1 MEASGMPKVFPCY
14 SAPDRELVHELAAF
28 LERGA
33 GVEVLL
39 EEGEM
44 QPGADLIAKVEE
56 GLSADVVLVLLSPE
70 AVPPRWILERWK
82 SVFWEQAAAMGTAL
96 ATLLCRDSKFPD
108 LLRRKNFFDLRQ
120 NRLAAFRAIK
130 RWLMG
135 LSPLPQQ
142 APFAPARQP
151 WFHGRDAELETLC
164 TLLADTPGMAV
175 LEGAEAAAGA
185 GKTALA
191 LEFARRHQEDFDAAF
206 WLTCGSRSAA
216 ALAGDLAAQ
225 LGVRLDR
232 DLESNLNEL
241 RRLCARHRCL
251 LVLDDA
257 VAATAALLAPRGRT
271 SVLITTRHNGL
282 AATLSA
288 AAVPLAPFS
297 HSFSAAAS
305 RLADT
310 IRTLDGAAQRLLSAM
325 CACAPSGFHLDMAVR
340 TADAEPE
347 EARDIVAGF
356 VPQAVLAPLDEN
368 GPRFLV
374 PAMVRER
381 VALRGDG
388 DRWARYH
395 ALAIADL
402 FGAQTSTAQDLTAH
416 WPCLQHAFAWALEA
430 DWPLASK
437 LARRGLAWAKAQ
449 DRLAEAFEMLQDW
462 SHAGERQ
469 GDRRVLEDCAWEQ
482 IWILEHWGRTSE
494 ARELDSIRREQYA
507 EQMAFSFDQS

>member
-1 MEASGMPKVFPCY
+1 MPKVFPCY
-14 SAPDRELVHELAAF
+14 STPDRELVHELAAF

-44 QPGADLIAKVEE
+44 PADGDLIAKVEE

-70 AVPPRWILERWK
+70 SVPPRWPLERWK
-82 SVFWEQAAAMGTAL
+82 SVFWGQAAEAGTAL

-120 NRLAAFRAIK
+120 DRLAAFRAIK

-135 LSPLPQQ
+135 LSPAPQE
-142 APFAPARQP
+142 APFAPARHLS
-151 WFHGRDAELETLC
+151 FTGRDAELETLC

-175 LEGAEAAAGA
+175 VEAAAGA

-191 LEFARRHQEDFDAAF
+191 LEFARRHREDFDAVF

-251 LVLDDA
+251 LILDDA
-257 VAATAALLAPRGRT
+257 AGSTASLLAPRGRT
-271 SVLITTRHNGL
+271 SVLMTTRTGDL

-288 AAVPLAPFS
+288 AAVRLDV
-297 HSFSAAAS
+297 SFSPDAD
-305 RLADT
+305 RLAD
-310 IRTLDGAAQRLLSAM
+310 IVRNLERPAQRLLPAM
-325 CACAPSGFHLDMAVR
+325 CACASSGFPLDMALR

-347 EARDIVAGF
+347 EARDLAAGF
-356 VPQAVLAPLDEN
+356 VSQGVLAPLDEN

-374 PAMVRER
+374 PALVRER
-381 VALRGDG
+381 VELRGDAE
-388 DRWARYH
+388 RWARYH
-395 ALAIADL
+395 ALAVADL
-402 FGAQTSTAQDLTAH
+402 FGAQTVEQDLTAY
-416 WPCLQHAFAWALEA
+416 WPDLLQAFGWALET
-430 DWPLASK
+430 DWPLACK
-437 LARRGLAWAKAQ
+437 LARRGLTWAKAQ
-449 DRLAEAFEMLQDW
+449 DRLAEAFEILQDW
-462 SHAGERQ
+462 QRAAEQH

-482 IWILEHWGRTSE
+482 IWILEHWGRDAE
-494 ARELDSIRREQYA
+494 ARRVERMRREEYA
-507 EQMAFSFDQS
+507 DQMSFTLEPGETA

>member
-1 MEASGMPKVFPCY
+1 MPKVFPCY
-14 SAPDRELVHELAAF
+14 STPDRELVHELAAF

-39 EEGEM
+39 EEGAME
-44 QPGADLIAKVEE
+44 PGEDLIAKVEE
-56 GLSADVVLVLLSPE
+56 GLSADIVLVLLSPE
-70 AVPPRWILERWK
+70 AVPPRWVLERWK
-82 SVFWEQAAAMGTAL
+82 SVFWEQAAEVGTSL
-96 ATLLCRDSKFPD
+96 ATVLCHDSKFPD

-120 NRLAAFRAIK
+120 NRLAGFRTIK
-130 RWLMG
+130 RWLMT

-142 APFAPARQP
+142 APFGPARQP
-151 WFHGRDAELETLC
+151 SFSGREAELEALC
-164 TLLADTPGMAV
+164 ARLADTPGMAV
-175 LEGAEAAAGA
+175 LEAAAGA

-191 LEFARRHQEDFDAAF
+191 LEFARRHQQDFDAVF

-241 RRLCARHRCL
+241 RRLSARHRCL
-251 LVLDDA
+251 LILDDA

-271 SVLITTRHNGL
+271 SVLMTTRHPDL
-282 AATLSA
+282 AAALSA
-288 AAVPLAPFS
+288 VAVPLDG
-297 HSFSAAAS
+297 SFPKDPE

-310 IRTLDGAAQRLLSAM
+310 IRNLERPAQRLLSAA
-325 CACAPSGFHLDMAVR
+325 CACAASGFPLDMAVR
-340 TADAEPE
+340 TADAEPD
-347 EARDIVAGF
+347 EARDMVAAF
-356 VPQAVLAPLDEN
+356 VSEGLLAPIDEN

-374 PAMVRER
+374 PALVRER

-388 DRWARYH
+388 PRWSRYH

-402 FGAQTSTAQDLTAH
+402 FGAQTGEDLSAH
-416 WPCLQHAFAWALEA
+416 WSGLQQAFAWALEA

-449 DRLAEAFEMLQDW
+449 DRLAEAFEILQDW
-462 SHAGERQ
+462 QRACEQ
-469 GDRRVLEDCAWEQ
+469 LGDRRVLEDCAWEQ
-482 IWILEHWGRTSE
+482 VWILEHWGRDREASE
-494 ARELDSIRREQYA
+494 IDKVRREQYA
-507 EQMAFSFDQS
+507 DQLSFSFDQS

>member
-1 MEASGMPKVFPCY
+1 MPKVFPCY
-14 SAPDRELVHELAAF
+14 STSDRELVHQLAAF

-44 QPGADLIAKVEE
+44 PPGADLIAKVEE

-82 SVFWEQAAAMGTAL
+82 SVFWEQAAEVGTPL
-96 ATLLCRDSKFPD
+96 ATLLCADAKFPD

-120 NRLAAFRAIK
+120 DRVAAFRAIK
-130 RWLMG
+130 RWLMS
-135 LSPLPQQ
+135 LAPVPQQ

-151 WFHGRDAELETLC
+151 SFNGRDAEMETLC
-164 TLLADTPGMAV
+164 TLLADAPGMAV
-175 LEGAEAAAGA
+175 VEAAAGA

-191 LEFARRHQEDFDAAF
+191 LEFARRHREDFDAVF

-241 RRLCARHRCL
+241 RRLCARYRCL
-251 LVLDDA
+251 LVLDGA
-257 VAATAALLAPRGRT
+257 MAATAALLAPRGRT
-271 SVLITTRHNGL
+271 SVLLTARNRDL
-282 AATLSA
+282 PAALSA
-288 AAVPLAPFS
+288 VPVPLAAFPRD
-297 HSFSAAAS
+297 AS
-305 RLADT
+305 QLADT
-310 IRTLDGAAQRLLSAM
+310 IRNLDRPVQRLLSAA
-325 CACAPSGFHLDMAVR
+325 CACAASGFPLDMAVR

-347 EARDIVAGF
+347 DASEMVAGF
-356 VPQAVLAPLDEN
+356 VAQGVLAPLDEN

-374 PAMVRER
+374 PALVRER

-388 DRWARYH
+388 ERWARYQ
-395 ALAIADL
+395 ALAAADL
-402 FGAQTSTAQDLTAH
+402 FGSQTGAQDLTCH
-416 WPCLQHAFAWALEA
+416 WPDLQQAFAWALKA

-437 LARRGLAWAKAQ
+437 LARRALTWAKAQ
-449 DRLAEAFEMLQDW
+449 DRLAEAFEILQDW
-462 SHAGERQ
+462 QRAADQQ

-494 ARELDSIRREQYA
+494 ARELDTIRREHYA
-507 EQMAFSFDQS
+507 DQMAFSFDQS

>member
-1 MEASGMPKVFPCY
+1 MPKVFPCY
-14 SAPDRELVHELAAF
+14 STPDRELVHQLAAF

-44 QPGADLIAKVEE
+44 QPGGDLIAKVEE

-70 AVPPRWILERWK
+70 AVPTRWILERWK
-82 SVFWEQAAAMGTAL
+82 SVFWEQAAEVGTAL
-96 ATLLCRDSKFPD
+96 ATLLCRDAKFPD
-108 LLRRKNFFDLRQ
+108 LLRRKNFFDLRP

-130 RWLMG
+130 RWLMS
-135 LSPLPQQ
+135 LSPLPRK

-151 WFHGRDAELETLC
+151 SFNGRDAQLETLC

-175 LEGAEAAAGA
+175 LEAAAGA

-191 LEFARRHQEDFDAAF
+191 LEFARRHQEDFDAVF

-251 LVLDDA
+251 LILDDA

-271 SVLITTRHNGL
+271 SVLMTTRTDDL
-282 AATLSA
+282 AAALSA
-288 AAVPLAPFS
+288 AAIPLEASFS
-297 HSFSAAAS
+297 HATSL
-305 RLADT
+305 LADT
-310 IRTLDGAAQRLLSAM
+310 IRKLDGAPQRLLSAM
-325 CACAPSGFHLDMAVR
+325 CACAASGFHLDMAVR

-356 VPQAVLAPLDEN
+356 VSQNVLAPMDEN

-395 ALAIADL
+395 ALAVADL
-402 FGAQTSTAQDLTAH
+402 FGAQTSDAEDLTAH
-416 WPCLQHAFAWALEA
+416 WPGLQQAFAWALEA

-437 LARRGLAWAKAQ
+437 LARRGLTWAKAQ
-449 DRLAEAFEMLQDW
+449 DRLAEAFEILQDW
-462 SHAGERQ
+462 SRAAGQRA
-469 GDRRVLEDCAWEQ
+469 DRRVLEDCAWEQ
-482 IWILEHWGRTSE
+482 IWILEHWGRTRE
-494 ARELDSIRREQYA
+494 ARELDSMRRERYA
-507 EQMAFSFDQS
+507 DQLSFSFDQS

>member
-1 MEASGMPKVFPCY
+1 MPKVFPCY
-14 SAPDRELVHELAAF
+14 STPDRELVHELAAF

-44 QPGADLIAKVEE
+44 QPGGDLIAKVEE

-70 AVPPRWILERWK
+70 AVPPRWVLERWK
-82 SVFWEQAAAMGTAL
+82 SVFWEQAAEVGTAL
-96 ATLLCRDSKFPD
+96 ATLLCRDAKFPD
-108 LLRRKNFFDLRQ
+108 LLRRKNFFDLRH
-120 NRLAAFRAIK
+120 NRLTAFRAIK
-130 RWLMG
+130 RWLMS
-135 LSPLPQQ
+135 LSPLPQK

-151 WFHGRDAELETLC
+151 SFNGRDTELETLC

-175 LEGAEAAAGA
+175 LEGAEAAACA

-191 LEFARRHQEDFDAAF
+191 LEFARRHQEDFDAVF

-225 LGVRLDR
+225 FGVRLDR

-251 LVLDDA
+251 LILDDA
-257 VAATAALLAPRGRT
+257 MPSTAALLAPRGRT
-271 SVLITTRHNGL
+271 SVLTTTRRNDL
-282 AATLSA
+282 AAALSA
-288 AAVPLAPFS
+288 ASVPLDG
-297 HSFSAAAS
+297 SFPKDPD
-305 RLADT
+305 RLADN
-310 IRTLDGAAQRLLSAM
+310 IRNLDGPAQRLLSAM
-325 CACAPSGFHLDMAVR
+325 CACAVSGFPLDMAVR

-347 EARDIVAGF
+347 EARDIVAAL
-356 VPQAVLAPLDEN
+356 VSQNVLAPLDEN

-388 DRWARYH
+388 ERWARYH
-395 ALAIADL
+395 SLAVADL
-402 FGAQTSTAQDLTAH
+402 FGAQTGPQDLTAH
-416 WPCLQHAFAWALEA
+416 WPDMQHAFAWALDT

-462 SHAGERQ
+462 SRAAEQRA
-469 GDRRVLEDCAWEQ
+469 DRRVLEDCAWEQ
-482 IWILEHWGRTSE
+482 IWILEHWGRTRE

-507 EQMAFSFDQS
+507 DQLSFRFDQS

>member
-1 MEASGMPKVFPCY
+1 MPKVFPCY
-14 SAPDRELVHELAAF
+14 STSDRELVHELAAF

-44 QPGADLIAKVEE
+44 PPGGNLIAKVEE

-70 AVPPRWILERWK
+70 AVPPRWPLERWK
-82 SVFWEQAAAMGTAL
+82 SVFWEQAAEAGTAL
-96 ATLLCRDSKFPD
+96 ATLLCRDAKFPD
-108 LLRRKNFFDLRQ
+108 LLRRKNFFDLRPD
-120 NRLAAFRAIK
+120 RLAAFRAIK
-130 RWLMG
+130 RWLMSM
-135 LSPLPQQ
+135 SPLPQQ
-142 APFAPARQP
+142 APFTPARHP
-151 WFHGRDAELETLC
+151 SFDGRSAELETLC
-164 TLLADTPGMAV
+164 ALLADAPGMAV
-175 LEGAEAAAGA
+175 VEAGAGA

-191 LEFARRHQEDFDAAF
+191 LEFARRHREDFDAVF

-225 LGVRLDR
+225 SDVRLDR

-257 VAATAALLAPRGRT
+257 APSTAALLAPRGRT
-271 SVLITTRHNGL
+271 SVLMTARIGDL
-282 AATLSA
+282 ATALSA
-288 AAVPLAPFS
+288 ASVPLAAFGQDT
-297 HSFSAAAS
+297 S

-310 IRTLDGAAQRLLSAM
+310 IRDLARPAQRLLSAM
-325 CACAPSGFHLDMAVR
+325 CACAPSGFPLDMAAR

-347 EARDIVAGF
+347 EARETVAGLLS
-356 VPQAVLAPLDEN
+356 QGVLAPLDEN

-374 PAMVRER
+374 PALARQR
-381 VALRGDG
+381 AALRGDG
-388 DRWARYH
+388 ERWARYH
-395 ALAIADL
+395 ALAAADL
-402 FGAQTSTAQDLTAH
+402 FGGQTGAPDPTADLTAH
-416 WPCLQHAFAWALEA
+416 WPDLQHAFTWAMDT

-437 LARRGLAWAKAQ
+437 LARRALTWAKAQ
-449 DRLAEAFEMLQDW
+449 DRLAEAFEILQEW
-462 SHAGERQ
+462 QRAAERL

-494 ARELDSIRREQYA
+494 ARQLDTIRRENYA
-507 EQMAFSFDQS
+507 DQMAFSFD

>member
-1 MEASGMPKVFPCY
+1 MPKVFPCF
-14 SAPDRELVHELAAF
+14 STADRELVHELAAF

-44 QPGADLIAKVEE
+44 QPGEDLIAKVEQ
-56 GLSADVVLVLLSPE
+56 GLSADVVLVLLSPD

-82 SVFWEQAAAMGTAL
+82 SAFWEQAAEVGTAV
-96 ATLLCRDSKFPD
+96 ATCLCRDSKFPD

-120 NRLAAFRAIK
+120 NRLAGFRAIK

-135 LSPLPQQ
+135 LSPLPRK
-142 APFAPARQP
+142 APFVPARLP
-151 WFHGRDAELETLC
+151 SLTGRDDTLETLC

-175 LEGAEAAAGA
+175 VEGAAGA

-191 LEFARRHQEDFDAAF
+191 VEFAGRHQEEFDAVF

-232 DLESNLNEL
+232 DLEFNLNEL
-241 RRLCARHRCL
+241 RRLCARYRCL
-251 LVLDDA
+251 LILDDA
-257 VAATAALLAPRGRT
+257 VTATAAVLAPRGRT
-271 SVLITTRHNGL
+271 SVLLTTRAGDL
-282 AATLSA
+282 AAALA
-288 AAVPLAPFS
+288 AAAIALEASFIQDTSQLAETV
-297 HSFSAAAS
+297 
-305 RLADT
+305 RN
-310 IRTLDGAAQRLLSAM
+310 LDGAARRLLSAM
-325 CACAPSGFHLDMAVR
+325 CACAPSGFQLDMAVR
-340 TADAEPE
+340 TADAESE

-356 VPQAVLAPLDEN
+356 VSRGVLAPLDEN
-368 GPRFLV
+368 GPRFVV
-374 PAMVRER
+374 PALVRER

-388 DRWARYH
+388 ERWARYH
-395 ALAIADL
+395 AQAAADL
-402 FGAQTSTAQDLTAH
+402 FGAQTYGAEDLTAH
-416 WPCLQHAFAWALEA
+416 WPDLHHAFAWALEA

-437 LARRGLAWAKAQ
+437 LARRALTWAKAQ
-449 DRLAEAFEMLQDW
+449 DRLAEAFEILQDW
-462 SHAGERQ
+462 RRAGERH

-507 EQMAFSFDQS
+507 DQMSFSFDQS